1 MALVNEEM
9 MKFRDRLWYGQP
21 AELWEEALPIGNGRI
36 GGMVYGGAAVERIAL
51 NEDTLWSG
59 CPRDTNNY
67 DALRHLGKVRT
78 LISNGRYEEAEQLIE
93 RNMLGR
99 RTESYQPLGDLCIY
113 QDLSKDA
120 ITDYER
126 LLDLD
131 TGIASVQYRYKG
143 ARYSR
148 EVFVSVPDQVLIMR
162 LEGEEEMDITV
173 RLSSPLRH
181 KVAYDHNQLVLVGN
195 APVHIADNYLGDHP
209 QSILYEEGR
218 GISFAINVTAQFYG
232 GHLEALEDGRIRI
245 SNTRSI
251 TLLLGAATNF
261 EHFEQVPG
269 GVNPALK
276 SQTVLNAAAQRQYSA
291 LRASHIQDH
300 QEMYGRVNLRLGP
313 PIDMNHAAGNAALP
327 TDERLRKYSEGAD
340 DPGLEALYF
349 QYGRYL
355 LMASSRPGT
364 QATHLQGIWNPH
376 IQPPWNCGYTTNINT
391 QMNYWPAE
399 VCSLS
404 ECHEPLTEL
413 IRDLSITG
421 KRTARIH
428 YGADGWVAHHNVDI
442 WRTASPSDGK
452 ASWAMWPLGGVW
464 LCRHLWEQY
473 LYQPDN
479 VEFLRDTAYP
489 LMKGAALFC
498 MDWLV
503 EDSEGRLVT
512 NPSTSPENQFITPA
526 GNVCSV
532 SAGSTMDLSLIRE
545 LFKHCI
551 QAARILGLDEAWI
564 NTVREAC
571 DKLRP
576 LEVGEDGR
584 LMEWSKPFLEAEP
597 GHRHL
602 SHLYGLYPGHEIHPR
617 HTPDLAQAANKVL
630 EARLEH
636 GGGHTGWSCAWIIN
650 LYARLYK
657 GDRAHEFIRT
667 LLSRSTYPNLFDAHP
682 PFQIDGNFGGTAG
695 IAEMLLQSHSDCI
708 ELLPALPMAWRDG
721 NVEGLKARGGF
732 TIDME
737 WADSQ
742 LLHATVHSQHEG
754 TCRIRYLGQLLEIT
768 GRPEIRSGEE
778 LSFTAEP
785 GVEYT
790 IQVKR

>member
-1 MALVNEEM
+1 MNEEM

-59 CPRDTNNY
+59 FPRDTNNY
-67 DALRHLGKVRT
+67 DALRHLEKVRT
-78 LISNGRYEEAEQLIE
+78 LIWDGKYEEAEQRIE

-99 RTESYQPLGDLCIY
+99 RTESYQPLGDLYIH
-113 QDLSKDA
+113 QDLSEDA

-126 LLDLD
+126 SLDLD

-143 ARYSR
+143 ARYHR
-148 EVFVSVPDQVLIMR
+148 EVFVSVPDQVLVMR
-162 LEGEEEMDITV
+162 LEAEEELNITV

-181 KVAYDHNQLVLVGN
+181 KVAYDPNQLVLVGH

-209 QSILYEEGR
+209 QSILYEESS
-218 GISFAINVTAQFYG
+218 GISFAINVTAHIYG
-232 GHLEALEDGRIRI
+232 GQLEALADGRIRI
-245 SNTRSI
+245 SKTRSI

-269 GVNPALK
+269 GVNPARK
-276 SQTVLNAAAQRQYSA
+276 SQAVLNTAAQRPYSA

-300 QEMYGRVNLRLGP
+300 QEMYGRVKLRLGP
-313 PIDMNHAAGNAALP
+313 PIDIDHAAGNAALP

-340 DPGLEALYF
+340 DPGFEVLYF

-364 QATHLQGIWNPH
+364 QAAHLQGIWNPH

-391 QMNYWPAE
+391 QMNYWLAE

-404 ECHEPLTEL
+404 ECHEPLTDL
-413 IRDLSITG
+413 IRELSITG

-428 YGADGWVAHHNVDI
+428 YGADGWVTHHNVDI

-464 LCRHLWEQY
+464 LCRHLWEQH
-473 LYQPDN
+473 LYQPGNLD
-479 VEFLRDTAYP
+479 FLRDTAYP

-498 MDWLV
+498 IDWLV
-503 EDSEGRLVT
+503 ADSGGRLVT

-532 SAGSTMDLSLIRE
+532 SAGSTMDVSLIRE

-551 QAARILGLDEAWI
+551 QAAQILGHDEAWI
-564 NTVREAC
+564 NMVKEAC

-584 LMEWSKPFLEAEP
+584 LMEWLEPFEEAEP

-602 SHLYGLYPGHEIHPR
+602 SHLYGLYPGNEIHPR
-617 HTPDLAQAANKVL
+617 HTPELAQAARKVL

-650 LYARLYK
+650 LYARLYE

-721 NVEGLKARGGF
+721 SVEGLKARGGF

-737 WADSQ
+737 WDDSR
-742 LLHATVHSQHEG
+742 LLRAIVRSQHG
-754 TCRIRYLGQLLEIT
+754 GVCRIRYLGQLLEIT
-768 GRPEIRSGEE
+768 GRSEIQSGEE

-790 IQVKR
+790 IQIKKS